1 MPIITSQL
9 VMYHT
14 KDSKKEKQLTELCK
28 QLGFHTRKIKV
39 SDANVRLSTL
49 AGLLGTLVSP
59 QDEKAPKDYQMPELL
74 IFSGLAEEKLDK
86 FLAEYKKSGLPP
98 ISLKA
103 VITPYNIGWT
113 VYQLTTELVRE
124 QTAIMLERNK

>member
-1 MPIITSQL
+1 MPIRTSQL
-9 VMYHT
+9 IMYHT

-39 SDANVRLSTL
+39 SDANVCLSTL
-49 AGLLGTLVSP
+49 AGLSGNLVP
-59 QDEKAPKDYQMPELL
+59 TKDEKAPKDYQMPELL
-74 IFSGLAEEKLDK
+74 IFSGLSEGKLDK
-86 FLAEYKKSGLPP
+86 FLAEYKKSGLAS

-113 VYQLTTELVRE
+113 VYQLTAELVRE
-124 QTAIMLERNK
+124 QMAIMLERDK